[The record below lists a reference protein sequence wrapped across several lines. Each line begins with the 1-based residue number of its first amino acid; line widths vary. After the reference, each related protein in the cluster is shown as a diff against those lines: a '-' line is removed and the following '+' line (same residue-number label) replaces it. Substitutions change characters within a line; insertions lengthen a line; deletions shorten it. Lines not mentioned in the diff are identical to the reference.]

1 MPIMTMLRS
10 TVLDRKSLT
19 QAADW
24 LAVGVA
30 VSLPWSTSATGIF
43 IALWLVAALA
53 TLDVAA
59 VRREL
64 LSAAGG
70 LPVLLWLLAVVGM
83 SWAGI
88 SWSERYA
95 GLSGFNRLLVIPLLL
110 AHFRKS
116 DRGMWVLYGYLAAA
130 LCVLAVSWALVLI
143 PGLPWRGLTPGAP
156 TKSYV
161 FQSESFLLCV
171 FFVLD
176 AACGCWRAR
185 RWRMVLALVALAVL
199 LIANIAFVSSGRTT
213 FLVAPVL
220 AVMLGWRQFG
230 AKGILAAL
238 LAAGV
243 VMIGLWFASPY
254 LRATMNRSV
263 EELHAYLATNE
274 ANSTGE
280 HLEFLRKSLGFVE
293 TAPFIG
299 HGTGTIAEQ
308 FRHSVAGKTGAGAI
322 ASDNPHNEIFA
333 VAIQLGGLGAGVLIA
348 MWAAHLLLF
357 RGAGLTAWIGMIVV
371 VENIVG
377 SVVNSHLFDFTQGWL
392 YVFGVG
398 VAGGM
403 VLRNR
408 AGGAAAVA
416 SPIHDHATSEP
427 AAIQSL

>member
-1 MPIMTMLRS
+1 MTTLRS
-10 TVLDRKSLT
+10 TVLDRKALVL
-19 QAADW
+19 AADW

-83 SWAGI
+83 SWAGV
-88 SWSERYA
+88 SWSARYG
-95 GLSGFNRLLVIPLLL
+95 GLSGFNRLLVIPLVL

-143 PGLPWRGLTPGAP
+143 PGLSWRGIAPGVP
-156 TKSYV
+156 TKDYI
-161 FQSESFLLCV
+161 FQSESFLLCA
-171 FFVLD
+171 FAVLG
-176 AACGCWRAR
+176 AAPGYWRSR
-185 RWRMVLALVALAVL
+185 RWHMVLALVALAVL

-213 FLVAPVL
+213 FLVAPVM
-220 AVMLGWRQFG
+220 AVMLGWRHFG
-230 AKGILAAL
+230 AKGVLAAL

-243 VMIGLWFASPY
+243 VMIGLWLASPY

-263 EELHAYLATNE
+263 EELHAYLATNKV
-274 ANSTGE
+274 NSTGE
-280 HLEFLRKSLGFVE
+280 HLEFLEKSLGFVE
-293 TAPFIG
+293 AAPFIG
-299 HGTGTIAEQ
+299 HGTGTIAEE
-308 FRHSVAGKTGAGAI
+308 FRQSIAGKTGAGAI

-348 MWAAHLLLF
+348 MWAAHLMLF
-357 RGAGLTAWIGMIVV
+357 RGGGLTAWIGMIVV
-371 VENIVG
+371 AENIVA
-377 SVVNSHLFDFTQGWL
+377 SAVNSHLFDFTQGWL

-403 VLRNR
+403 VLRER
-408 AGGAAAVA
+408 AGVAAAAA
-416 SPIHDHATSEP
+416 SSIHDQAGSSER
-427 AAIQSL
+427 AAIQSS